1 MKTEKRYN
9 KNHHPIM
16 RGAIYV
22 ASFITLFTI
31 FILLVWS
38 FNSLWPFPD
47 LIPTMW
53 NLDGYRDVLF
63 GSDDFGETIVTSLQI
78 TLTVCVLTV
87 VVATLAARAF
97 VFYDFP
103 GKSLFDFLVYLPCMV
118 PAVTL
123 AIGINIV
130 FISLRLDGTYAGVII
145 PQMAIAMPYAI
156 KIITDATRLLGGRFE
171 EQAVVLGSSPFKAY
185 FQVSLYYML
194 PSIISAMCMV
204 FTVSFNDYFLT
215 FLLGKAQ
222 INTFAVVLVPLIT
235 GANMSKSAISG
246 LIYIGFAMLFFF
258 VMERISAFI
267 LRKQRLYLAE

>member
-1 MKTEKRYN
+1 MAEKRYD
-9 KNHHPIM
+9 KNHHPVM
-16 RGAIYV
+16 RGVIYT
-22 ASFITLFTI
+22 ASFIVLFTI
-31 FILLVWS
+31 ALLLVWS

-47 LIPTMW
+47 LIPSMW
-53 NLDGYRDVLF
+53 SLDGYQDVLF
-63 GSDDFGETIVTSLQI
+63 GGDDFVKTIGTSLAI

-103 GKSLFDFLVYLPCMV
+103 GKNLLDFLVYLPCVV

-130 FISLRLDGTYAGVII
+130 FISLRLDGTYLGVII

-156 KIITDATRLLGGRFE
+156 KIITDATRLLGGKFE
-171 EQAVVLGSSPFKAY
+171 EQAVVLGSSPLKAY
-185 FQVSLYYML
+185 FQVSLFYMI

-215 FLLGKAQ
+215 FLLGKGQ
-222 INTFAVVLVPLIT
+222 ISTFAVTLVPLIT

-246 LIYIGFAMLFFF
+246 LIYIGFAMIFFF

-267 LRKQRLYLAE
+267 LKKQRLYLA